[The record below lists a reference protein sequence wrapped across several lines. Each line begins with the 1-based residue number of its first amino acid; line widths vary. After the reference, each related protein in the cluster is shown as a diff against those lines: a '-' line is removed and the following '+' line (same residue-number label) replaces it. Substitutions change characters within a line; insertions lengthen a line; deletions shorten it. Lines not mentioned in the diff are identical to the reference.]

1 MTLITVNIIV
11 TDRRTRLD
19 GIAHIEISG
28 EGCVTE
34 MKQYNTRAI
43 MASLLI
49 CGFVGMFSETA
60 LNIAISN
67 LMDVFHISAATAQ
80 WLTTGFLLTLGI
92 LMPTTGL
99 LLQWFTT
106 RQLFIGSVMSSI
118 AGTLIAALAFKF
130 EMLMVARVL
139 QAAGMGLLIPLMFNT
154 ILVVYPPEKRG
165 AAMGFV
171 GLVIMF
177 APATGPTVAGLLIE
191 YLSWHYIFWLSLPF
205 LVIGLFVGLKYLE
218 NVTNVT
224 KPRIDL
230 QSVALSTIGFGGLVF
245 GFSKAGEGAEG
256 WTSAVVITSIVIGL
270 IALTLFVLRQMFM
283 REPMMNLR
291 VFKYPMFIVGLLLVL
306 SCMMIILSSMI
317 ILPMYLQNGMRLS
330 AFTAGLMLLPG
341 SALNGLLSPRMGRL
355 FDKYGPK
362 WLVIP
367 GLVIVAAMLWFFSG
381 ITTASSIAFIVAL
394 HIGLMVGISMVW
406 MPSQTNG
413 LNQLPPELYPH
424 GTAVMNTLQ
433 QVAGAVGTA
442 IAISILTKGMEKYL
456 HNSPT
461 PNNLAEKANAMTF
474 ASQNV
479 FMFAMI
485 VTLIGLAMA
494 FFIRRVV
501 VKHAAMNP
509 SH

>member
-1 MTLITVNIIV
+1 
-11 TDRRTRLD
+11 
-19 GIAHIEISG
+19 
-28 EGCVTE
+28 

-49 CGFVGMFSETA
+49 CGFIGMFSETA

-67 LMDVFHISAATAQ
+67 LMEVFQISAATAQ

-92 LMPTTGL
+92 LMPLSGL

-106 RQLFIGSVMSSI
+106 RQLFVGSVTSSI
-118 AGTLIAALAFKF
+118 IGTLIAALAFNF
-130 EMLMVARVL
+130 EMLMAARVL
-139 QAAGMGLLIPLMFNT
+139 QAIGMGLLIPLMFNT

-191 YLSWHYIFWLSLPF
+191 YLTWHFIFWLSLPF
-205 LVIGLFVGLKYLE
+205 LVLGLLVGLKYLE
-218 NVTNVT
+218 NVTEVT

-230 QSVALSTIGFGGLVF
+230 LSVILSTLGFGGVVF
-245 GFSKAGEGAEG
+245 GFSKAGEGDAG
-256 WTSAVVITSIVIGL
+256 WTSPVVIASVAVGL
-270 IALTLFVLRQMFM
+270 AALVLFVLRQLLM

-306 SCMMIILSSMI
+306 TCMMIILSSMI
-317 ILPMYLQNGMRLS
+317 VLPMYLQQGMKLS
-330 AFTAGLMLLPG
+330 PFAAGLMLLPG
-341 SALNGLLSPRMGRL
+341 SALNGFLSPRMGKL

-362 WLVIP
+362 WLVLP
-367 GLVIVAAMLWFFSG
+367 GLAVVAAALWFFSG
-381 ITTASSIAFIVAL
+381 VTPVTSVFFIVAL
-394 HIGLMVGISMVW
+394 HICLMIGISMVF
-406 MPSQTNG
+406 MPAQTNG

-442 IAISILTKGMEKYL
+442 VAISILTHGMERYL
-456 HNSPT
+456 GASAAPGEVT
-461 PNNLAEKANAMTF
+461 EVAKAMTLG
-474 ASQNV
+474 SHGV
-479 FMFAMI
+479 FQFAMI
-485 VTLIGLAMA
+485 VTLIGLVMA
-494 FFIRRVV
+494 LFIRRVIV
-501 VKHAAMNP
+501 SHGAVHP

>member
-1 MTLITVNIIV
+1 MENK
-11 TDRRTRLD
+11 
-19 GIAHIEISG
+19 
-28 EGCVTE
+28 
-34 MKQYNTRAI
+34 KQFNTRAI

-60 LNIAISN
+60 LNIAMSN
-67 LMDVFHISAATAQ
+67 LMDVFQISAATAQ

-92 LMPTTGL
+92 LMPMTGL

-106 RQLFIGSVMSSI
+106 RQLFIGSLTSLIV
-118 AGTLIAALAFKF
+118 GTLIAALAFNF
-130 EMLMVARVL
+130 EILMVARVL
-139 QAAGMGLLIPLMFNT
+139 QAVGMGLLIPLMFNT

-205 LVIGLFVGLKYLE
+205 LVIGLLVGLKYLE
-218 NVTNVT
+218 NVTEVT
-224 KPRIDL
+224 RPRIDIM
-230 QSVALSTIGFGGLVF
+230 SVVLSTLGFGGVVF

-256 WTSAVVITSIVIGL
+256 WTSPVVVTSIVIGL
-270 IALTLFVLRQMFM
+270 VALVLFTLRQKVM
-283 REPMMNLR
+283 REPMMDLR
-291 VFKYPMFIVGLLLVL
+291 VFKYPMYNVGLLLVL

-317 ILPMYLQNGMRLS
+317 ILPMFLQNGMRLS
-330 AFTAGLMLLPG
+330 PFAAGLMLLPG
-341 SALNGLLSPRMGRL
+341 SALNGILSPRMGRL

-367 GLVIVAAMLWFFSG
+367 GLIVVAITVWFLSD
-381 ITTASSIAFIVAL
+381 ISTASSVAFLVSL

-406 MPSQTNG
+406 MPAQTNG

-433 QVAGAVGTA
+433 QVAGAIGTA
-442 IAISILTKGMEKYL
+442 VAIIILTSGMDQYL
-456 HNSPT
+456 HDSPT
-461 PNNLAEKANAMTF
+461 PTKQTEMANAMTF
-474 ASQNV
+474 GSQNV
-479 FMFAMI
+479 FLFTLT
-485 VTLIGLAMA
+485 VTLIGLVMA

-501 VKHAAMNP
+501 VKHTAMN
-509 SH
+509 SMH

>member
-1 MTLITVNIIV
+1 MKFI
-11 TDRRTRLD
+11 
-19 GIAHIEISG
+19 
-28 EGCVTE
+28 

-49 CGFVGMFSETA
+49 CGFIGMFSETA

-80 WLTTGFLLTLGI
+80 WLTTGFLLTLGV
-92 LMPTTGL
+92 LMPMTGL

-106 RQLFIGSVMSSI
+106 RQLFIFSLASSI
-118 AGTLIAALAFKF
+118 AGTLIAALALNF
-130 EMLMVARVL
+130 EMLMAARVL
-139 QAAGMGLLIPLMFNT
+139 QAVGMGLLIPLMFNT

-191 YLSWHYIFWLSLPF
+191 YFTWHYIFWLSLPF
-205 LVIGLFVGLKYLE
+205 LVIGLLVGLKNLE
-218 NVTNVT
+218 NVTEVT
-224 KPRIDL
+224 KPRIDVL
-230 QSVALSTIGFGGLVF
+230 SVVLSTIGFGGVVF
-245 GFSKAGEGAEG
+245 GFSKAGESAGG
-256 WTSAVVITSIVIGL
+256 WTSAVVITSIAIGL
-270 IALTLFVLRQMFM
+270 VTLVLFALRQIFM
-283 REPMMNLR
+283 KEPMMNLR
-291 VFKYPMFIVGLLLVL
+291 VFKYPMFIVGLLMVL

-317 ILPMYLQNGMRLS
+317 ILPMYLQNGMKLS
-330 AFTAGLMLLPG
+330 AFSAGLMLLPG
-341 SALNGLLSPRMGRL
+341 SALNGILSPRMGRL

-367 GLVIVAAMLWFFSG
+367 GLAIVAATLWFFSG
-381 ITTASSIAFIVAL
+381 ITQASSIAFIVTL
-394 HIGLMVGISMVW
+394 HIGLMIGISMVW

-433 QVAGAVGTA
+433 QVAGAIGTA
-442 IAISILTKGMEKYL
+442 LAISILTSGMENYL
-456 HNSPT
+456 HKSAA
-461 PNNLAEKANAMTF
+461 PNAVNEVAQAMTLG
-474 ASQNV
+474 SQNV
-479 FMFAMI
+479 FLFAMI

-501 VKHAAMNP
+501 VKHAAMN
-509 SH
+509 SMH

>member
-1 MTLITVNIIV
+1 
-11 TDRRTRLD
+11 
-19 GIAHIEISG
+19 
-28 EGCVTE
+28 

-49 CGFVGMFSETA
+49 CGFIGMFSETA

-67 LMDVFHISAATAQ
+67 LMEVFQISAATAQ

-92 LMPTTGL
+92 LMPLSGL

-106 RQLFIGSVMSSI
+106 RQLFVGSVTSSI
-118 AGTLIAALAFKF
+118 IGTLIAALAFNF

-139 QAAGMGLLIPLMFNT
+139 QAIGMGLLIPLMFNT

-191 YLSWHYIFWLSLPF
+191 YLTWHFIFWLSLPF
-205 LVIGLFVGLKYLE
+205 LVLGLLVGLKYLE
-218 NVTNVT
+218 NVTEVT

-230 QSVALSTIGFGGLVF
+230 LSVILSTLGFGGVVF
-245 GFSKAGEGAEG
+245 GFSKAGEGDAG
-256 WTSAVVITSIVIGL
+256 WTSPVVIASVAVGL
-270 IALTLFVLRQMFM
+270 VALALFVLRQLFM

-306 SCMMIILSSMI
+306 TCMMIILSSMI
-317 ILPMYLQNGMRLS
+317 VLPMYLQQGMKLS
-330 AFTAGLMLLPG
+330 PFAAGLMLLPG
-341 SALNGLLSPRMGRL
+341 SALNGFLSPRMGKL

-362 WLVIP
+362 WLVLP
-367 GLVIVAAMLWFFSG
+367 GLAVVAAALWFFSG
-381 ITTASSIAFIVAL
+381 VTPVTSVFFIVAL
-394 HIGLMVGISMVW
+394 HICLMIGISMVF
-406 MPSQTNG
+406 MPAQTNG

-433 QVAGAVGTA
+433 QVAG
-442 IAISILTKGMEKYL
+442 
-456 HNSPT
+456 
-461 PNNLAEKANAMTF
+461 
-474 ASQNV
+474 
-479 FMFAMI
+479 
-485 VTLIGLAMA
+485 
-494 FFIRRVV
+494 
-501 VKHAAMNP
+501 
-509 SH
+509 

>member
-1 MTLITVNIIV
+1 
-11 TDRRTRLD
+11 
-19 GIAHIEISG
+19 
-28 EGCVTE
+28 

-67 LMDVFHISAATAQ
+67 LMDVFQISAATAQ

-92 LMPTTGL
+92 LMPMTGL

-106 RQLFIGSVMSSI
+106 RQLFTGSLTSLI
-118 AGTLIAALAFKF
+118 AGTLIAALAFNF
-130 EMLMVARVL
+130 EILMVARVL
-139 QAAGMGLLIPLMFNT
+139 QAVGMGLLIPLMFNT

-191 YLSWHYIFWLSLPF
+191 YLTWHYIFWLSLPF
-205 LVIGLFVGLKYLE
+205 LVIGLLVGLKYLE
-218 NVTNVT
+218 NVTEVT

-230 QSVALSTIGFGGLVF
+230 LSVVLSTLGFGGVVF
-245 GFSKAGEGAEG
+245 GFSKAGEGTEG
-256 WTSAVVITSIVIGL
+256 WTSPVVVTSIIIGL
-270 IALTLFVLRQMFM
+270 VALVLFTRRQTVM
-283 REPMMNLR
+283 REPMMDLR
-291 VFKYPMFIVGLLLVL
+291 VFKYPMYNVGLLLVL
-306 SCMMIILSSMI
+306 SSMMIILSSMI
-317 ILPMYLQNGMRLS
+317 ILPMFLQNGMSLS
-330 AFTAGLMLLPG
+330 PFAAGLMLLPG
-341 SALNGLLSPRMGRL
+341 SALNGILSPRMGRL

-367 GLVIVAAMLWFFSG
+367 GLIVVAISIWFLSD
-381 ITTASSIAFIVAL
+381 ISSASSIAFIVSL

-406 MPSQTNG
+406 MPAQTNG
-413 LNQLPPELYPH
+413 LNELPPELYPH

-433 QVAGAVGTA
+433 QVAGAIGTA
-442 IAISILTKGMEKYL
+442 IAIIILTSGMDKYL
-456 HNSPT
+456 HDSPT
-461 PNNLAEKANAMTF
+461 PTKQSEMANAMTF
-474 ASQNV
+474 GSQNV
-479 FMFAMI
+479 FLFTLT

-501 VKHAAMNP
+501 VKHASMN
-509 SH
+509 SIH

>member
-1 MTLITVNIIV
+1 
-11 TDRRTRLD
+11 
-19 GIAHIEISG
+19 
-28 EGCVTE
+28 

-49 CGFVGMFSETA
+49 CGFIGMFSETA

-67 LMDVFHISAATAQ
+67 LMEVFQISAATAQ

-92 LMPTTGL
+92 LMPLSGL

-106 RQLFIGSVMSSI
+106 RQLFVGSVTSSI
-118 AGTLIAALAFKF
+118 IGTLIAALAFNF

-139 QAAGMGLLIPLMFNT
+139 QAIGMGLLIPLMFNT

-191 YLSWHYIFWLSLPF
+191 YLTWHFIFWLSLPF
-205 LVIGLFVGLKYLE
+205 LVLGLLVGLKYLE
-218 NVTNVT
+218 NVTEVT

-230 QSVALSTIGFGGLVF
+230 LSVILSTLGFGGVVF
-245 GFSKAGEGAEG
+245 GFSKAGEGDAG
-256 WTSAVVITSIVIGL
+256 WTSPVVIASVAVGL
-270 IALTLFVLRQMFM
+270 VALALFVLRQLFM

-306 SCMMIILSSMI
+306 TCMMIILSSMI
-317 ILPMYLQNGMRLS
+317 VLPMYLQQGMKLS
-330 AFTAGLMLLPG
+330 PFTAGLMLLPG
-341 SALNGLLSPRMGRL
+341 SALNGFLSPRMGKL

-362 WLVIP
+362 WLVLP
-367 GLVIVAAMLWFFSG
+367 GLVVVAAALWFFSG
-381 ITTASSIAFIVAL
+381 VTPVTSVFFIVAL
-394 HIGLMVGISMVW
+394 HICLMIGISMVF
-406 MPSQTNG
+406 MPAQTNG

-442 IAISILTKGMEKYL
+442 VAISILTHGMERYL
-456 HNSPT
+456 GASAA
-461 PNNLAEKANAMTF
+461 PNEVTEVAKAMTLG
-474 ASQNV
+474 SHGV
-479 FMFAMI
+479 FQFAMI
-485 VTLIGLAMA
+485 VTLIGLALA
-494 FFIRRVV
+494 LFIRRVIV
-501 VKHAAMNP
+501 SHGAAHP

>member
-1 MTLITVNIIV
+1 
-11 TDRRTRLD
+11 
-19 GIAHIEISG
+19 
-28 EGCVTE
+28 
-34 MKQYNTRAI
+34 

-49 CGFVGMFSETA
+49 CGFIGMFSETA

-67 LMDVFHISAATAQ
+67 LMDVFGISAATAQ

-92 LMPTTGL
+92 LMPMTGL

-106 RQLFIGSVMSSI
+106 RQLFIISLTSSI
-118 AGTLIAALAFKF
+118 IGTLIAALALNF

-191 YLSWHYIFWLSLPF
+191 YFTWHYIFWLSLPF
-205 LVIGLFVGLKYLE
+205 LIIGLLVGLKYLE
-218 NVTNVT
+218 NVTELT

-230 QSVALSTIGFGGLVF
+230 LSVILSTIGFGGVVF
-245 GFSKAGEGAEG
+245 GFSKAGEGEGG
-256 WTSAVVITSIVIGL
+256 WTSAVVIASILIGL
-270 IALTLFVLRQMFM
+270 AGLALFVLRQIFM

-291 VFKYPMFIVGLLLVL
+291 VFKYPMFIVGLLMVL

-317 ILPMYLQNGMRLS
+317 ILPMYLQNGMKLS
-330 AFTAGLMLLPG
+330 AFAAGLMLLPG
-341 SALNGLLSPRMGRL
+341 SALNGILSPKMGRL

-362 WLVIP
+362 WLVII
-367 GLVIVAAMLWFFSG
+367 GLFIVASTLWFFSG
-381 ITTASSIAFIVAL
+381 ITLASSIAFIVAL

-406 MPSQTNG
+406 MPAQTNG

-433 QVAGAVGTA
+433 QVAGAIGTA
-442 IAISILTKGMEKYL
+442 VAISILTKGVESYL
-456 HNSPT
+456 HASSA
-461 PNNLAEKANAMTF
+461 PNELTEVAKAMTF
-474 ASQNV
+474 GSQNV
-479 FMFAMI
+479 FFFAMI
-485 VTLIGLAMA
+485 VTIIGLAIA
-494 FFIRRVV
+494 FFIRRVIV
-501 VKHAAMNP
+501 TRAEMNP
-509 SH
+509 MH

>member
-1 MTLITVNIIV
+1 MKKQ
-11 TDRRTRLD
+11 
-19 GIAHIEISG
+19 
-28 EGCVTE
+28 
-34 MKQYNTRAI
+34 MKQYNTKAI

-67 LMDVFHISAATAQ
+67 LMDVFQISAATAQ

-92 LMPTTGL
+92 LMPMTGL
-99 LLQWFTT
+99 LLQWLTT
-106 RQLFIGSVMSSI
+106 RQMFVVSLTSSI
-118 AGTLIAALAFKF
+118 VGTLIAALAVNF

-191 YLSWHYIFWLSLPF
+191 YLTWHYIFWLSLPF
-205 LVIGLFVGLKYLE
+205 LIIGLFIGLRNLE
-218 NVTNVT
+218 NVTEVT
-224 KPRIDL
+224 RPRIDII
-230 QSVALSTIGFGGLVF
+230 SIILSTIGFGGVVF
-245 GFSKAGEGAEG
+245 GFSKAGEGDGG
-256 WTSAVVITSIVIGL
+256 WTSAIVLSSIIIGL
-270 IALTLFVLRQMFM
+270 VALVLFALRQITM

-306 SCMMIILSSMI
+306 SCMMIILSTMI
-317 ILPMYLQNGMRLS
+317 ILPMYLQNGMKLS
-330 AFTAGLMLLPG
+330 AFTTGLMLLPG
-341 SALNGLLSPRMGRL
+341 SALNGILSPRMGRL

-362 WLVIP
+362 WLVVP
-367 GLVIVAAMLWFFSG
+367 GLAIVAVMLWFFSS
-381 ITTASSIAFIVAL
+381 ITVASSVAFIVVL

-433 QVAGAVGTA
+433 QVAGAIGTA
-442 IAISILTKGMEKYL
+442 IAISILTSGMEKYL
-456 HNSPT
+456 VSSSKPSE
-461 PNNLAEKANAMTF
+461 PVEAAKAMMLG
-474 ASQNV
+474 SQNV
-479 FMFAMI
+479 FLFAMT
-485 VTLIGLAMA
+485 VTLIGLAVA
-494 FFIRRVV
+494 FFIRRVI
-501 VKHAAMNP
+501 VKHATMNAM
-509 SH
+509 H

>member
-1 MTLITVNIIV
+1 
-11 TDRRTRLD
+11 
-19 GIAHIEISG
+19 
-28 EGCVTE
+28 

-43 MASLLI
+43 MSSLLI

-67 LMDVFHISAATAQ
+67 LMVVFQISAATAQ

-92 LMPTTGL
+92 LMPMTGL

-106 RQLFIGSVMSSI
+106 RQLFIGSLVSSI
-118 AGTLIAALAFKF
+118 AGTLIAALALNF

-177 APATGPTVAGLLIE
+177 APAIGPTVAGLLIE
-191 YLSWHYIFWLSLPF
+191 YLTWHYIFWLSLPF
-205 LVIGLFVGLKYLE
+205 LIIGLLVGLKFLE
-218 NVTNVT
+218 NVTEVT

-230 QSVALSTIGFGGLVF
+230 LSVVLSTIGFGGVVF
-245 GFSKAGEGAEG
+245 GFSKAGEGAES
-256 WTSAVVITSIVIGL
+256 WTNPAVVFPIVIGL
-270 IALTLFVLRQMFM
+270 VALVLFILRQVFM
-283 REPMMNLR
+283 NEPMMDLG
-291 VFKYPMFIVGLLLVL
+291 VFKYPMYNVGLLMVL
-306 SCMMIILSSMI
+306 ACMMIILSSMI
-317 ILPMYLQNGMRLS
+317 ILPMFLQNGMKLS

-341 SALNGLLSPRMGRL
+341 SALNGILSPRMGSL

-362 WLVIP
+362 WLVIS
-367 GLVIVAAMLWFFSG
+367 GLVIVAIMLWLLSG
-381 ITTASSIAFIVAL
+381 ISSSSSIAFIVAL

-406 MPSQTNG
+406 MPAQTNG

-433 QVAGAVGTA
+433 QVAGAIGTT
-442 IAISILTKGMEKYL
+442 IAIIILTSGMEKYM
-456 HNSPT
+456 SESSAPT
-461 PNNLAEKANAMTF
+461 KPAEMANAMTLG
-474 ASQNV
+474 SQNV
-479 FMFAMI
+479 FLFAMI
-485 VTLIGLAMA
+485 VTLISLVLA
-494 FFIRRVV
+494 FFIRRVIV
-501 VKHAAMNP
+501 NHAAMN
-509 SH
+509 SVH

>member
-1 MTLITVNIIV
+1 
-11 TDRRTRLD
+11 
-19 GIAHIEISG
+19 
-28 EGCVTE
+28 

-67 LMDVFHISAATAQ
+67 LMDVFRISAATAQ

-92 LMPTTGL
+92 LMPMTGL

-106 RQLFIGSVMSSI
+106 RQLFIGSLVSSI
-118 AGTLIAALAFKF
+118 IGTLIAALAFNF
-130 EMLMVARVL
+130 EMLMVARIL

-191 YLSWHYIFWLSLPF
+191 YFTWHYIFWLSLPF
-205 LVIGLFVGLKYLE
+205 LVIGLLVGLKYLE
-218 NVTNVT
+218 NVTDVT

-230 QSVALSTIGFGGLVF
+230 LSVLLSTIGFGGVVF

-256 WTSAVVITSIVIGL
+256 WTSTVVVTSIVIGL
-270 IALTLFVLRQMFM
+270 VALVLFTLRQKFM
-283 REPMMNLR
+283 SNPMMDLR
-291 VFKYPMFIVGLLLVL
+291 VFKYPMYNVGLVMVL

-330 AFTAGLMLLPG
+330 AFSAGLMLLPG
-341 SALNGLLSPRMGRL
+341 SALNGILSPRMGSL
-355 FDKYGPK
+355 FDRYGPK

-367 GLVIVAAMLWFFSG
+367 GLVIVAVMLWFFSS
-381 ITTASSIAFIVAL
+381 ISPASSVAFIVAL

-406 MPSQTNG
+406 MPAQTNG

-433 QVAGAVGTA
+433 QVAGAIGTA
-442 IAISILTKGMEKYL
+442 IAIIILTTGMEKYL
-456 HNSPT
+456 HDSPVPT
-461 PNNLAEKANAMTF
+461 KQTEIANAMTLG
-474 ASQNV
+474 SQNV
-479 FMFAMI
+479 FLFAMI
-485 VTLIGLAMA
+485 VTLIGLAVA

-501 VKHAAMNP
+501 VNHSSMNP
-509 SH
+509 MH

>member
-1 MTLITVNIIV
+1 MK
-11 TDRRTRLD
+11 
-19 GIAHIEISG
+19 
-28 EGCVTE
+28 
-34 MKQYNTRAI
+34 KQYNTRAI

-67 LMDVFHISAATAQ
+67 LMDVFRISAATAQ

-92 LMPTTGL
+92 LMPMTGL

-106 RQLFIGSVMSSI
+106 RQLFIGSLVSSI
-118 AGTLIAALAFKF
+118 IGTLIAALAFNF

-191 YLSWHYIFWLSLPF
+191 YLTWHYIFWLSLPF
-205 LVIGLFVGLKYLE
+205 LVIGLLIGLKYLE
-218 NVTNVT
+218 NVTDVT

-230 QSVALSTIGFGGLVF
+230 LSVTLSTIGFGGVVF
-245 GFSKAGEGAEG
+245 GFSKAGEGEEG
-256 WTSAVVITSIVIGL
+256 WTSAIVVTSIVIGL
-270 IALTLFVLRQMFM
+270 AALALFTLRQTFM

-291 VFKYPMFIVGLLLVL
+291 VFKYPMFLVGLLMVL

-330 AFTAGLMLLPG
+330 AFAAGLMLLPG
-341 SALNGLLSPRMGRL
+341 SALNGILSPHMGRL

-367 GLVIVAAMLWFFSG
+367 GLVVVAAMLWFFSG
-381 ITTASSIAFIVAL
+381 ITPASSVGFIVAL

-406 MPSQTNG
+406 MPAQTNG
-413 LNQLPPELYPH
+413 LNQLPPEL
-424 GTAVMNTLQ
+424 
-433 QVAGAVGTA
+433 
-442 IAISILTKGMEKYL
+442 
-456 HNSPT
+456 
-461 PNNLAEKANAMTF
+461 
-474 ASQNV
+474 
-479 FMFAMI
+479 
-485 VTLIGLAMA
+485 
-494 FFIRRVV
+494 
-501 VKHAAMNP
+501 
-509 SH
+509 

>member
-1 MTLITVNIIV
+1 
-11 TDRRTRLD
+11 
-19 GIAHIEISG
+19 
-28 EGCVTE
+28 
-34 MKQYNTRAI
+34 

-67 LMDVFHISAATAQ
+67 LMDVFQISAATAQ

-92 LMPTTGL
+92 LMPMTGL
-99 LLQWFTT
+99 LMQWFTT
-106 RQLFIGSVMSSI
+106 RQLFIVSLASSI
-118 AGTLIAALAFKF
+118 IGTLIAALAFNF

-139 QAAGMGLLIPLMFNT
+139 QAVGMGLLIPLMFNT
-154 ILVVYPPEKRG
+154 ILIVYPPEKRG

-177 APATGPTVAGLLIE
+177 APATGPTVAGLVIE
-191 YLSWHYIFWLSLPF
+191 YLTWHYIFWLSLPF
-205 LVIGLFVGLKYLE
+205 LVIGLLVGLKYLE
-218 NVTNVT
+218 NVNELS

-230 QSVALSTIGFGGLVF
+230 LSIVLSTIGFGGVVF
-245 GFSKAGEGAEG
+245 GFSKAGEGEAG
-256 WTSAVVITSIVIGL
+256 WASTVVVASIVIGL
-270 IALTLFVLRQMFM
+270 VALVLFVLRQIFM

-291 VFKYPMFIVGLLLVL
+291 VFKYPMFIVGLLMVL

-317 ILPMYLQNGMRLS
+317 ILPMYLQNGMSLS
-330 AFTAGLMLLPG
+330 AFAAGLMLLPG
-341 SALNGLLSPRMGRL
+341 SALNGILSPQMGRL

-367 GLVIVAAMLWFFSG
+367 GLFIVAVMLWFFSG
-381 ITTASSIAFIVAL
+381 ITLASSITLIVTL

-433 QVAGAVGTA
+433 QVAGAIGTA
-442 IAISILTKGMEKYL
+442 VAISILTKGMEKYL
-456 HNSPT
+456 HNSPA
-461 PNNLAEKANAMTF
+461 PNELTEMANAMTLG
-474 ASQNV
+474 SQNV
-479 FMFAMI
+479 FFFAMI
-485 VTLIGLAMA
+485 VTIIGLVIA

-501 VKHAAMNP
+501 VKRAAMSP
-509 SH
+509 MH